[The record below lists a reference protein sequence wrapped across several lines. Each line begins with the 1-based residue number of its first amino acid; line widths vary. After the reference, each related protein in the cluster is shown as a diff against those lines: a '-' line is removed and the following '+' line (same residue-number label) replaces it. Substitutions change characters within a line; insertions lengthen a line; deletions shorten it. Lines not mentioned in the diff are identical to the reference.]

1 MPINPNAPLLP
12 EKDIALIPNRDEPYD
27 PNDYPVEGQTTPP
40 QTVDPEIDWQA
51 VDISLLPG
59 VPGQRGAT
67 GPSGPTGAAGA
78 TGPTG
83 PQGPTGPS
91 GQSYSFTPDDSI
103 AVWNI
108 THNLGFKPSVQVI
121 NAIGTEFFGDVVY
134 TNNNQLTVTF
144 SAPVYGTIYLS

>member
-40 QTVDPEIDWQA
+40 QTVDPQIDWQA

-67 GPSGPTGAAGA
+67 GPSGPTGPTGAAGPQ
-78 TGPTG
+78 GPTG
-83 PQGPTGPS
+83 PQGPS
-91 GQSYSFTPDDSI
+91 GQSFSYTPPD
-103 AVWNI
+103 ARTTWTI
-108 THNLGFKPSVQVI
+108 THNLGFYPNVSVQDSF
-121 NAIGTEFFGDVVY
+121 GTEYFG
-134 TNNNQLTVTF
+134 TVTYNNTNQVTLTF
-144 SAPVYGTIYLS
+144 SSAVYATAYLT